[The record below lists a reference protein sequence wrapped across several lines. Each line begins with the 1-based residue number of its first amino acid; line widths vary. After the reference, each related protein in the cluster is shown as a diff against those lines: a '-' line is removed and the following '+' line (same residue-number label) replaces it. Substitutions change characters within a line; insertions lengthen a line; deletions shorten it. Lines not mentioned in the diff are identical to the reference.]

1 MNLLMNRYALS
12 LAAVLLAL
20 AVGLGAFGAHALANL
35 VDAKALANWQTA
47 VQYHFIHA
55 LALMVLAIWLRLG
68 APSYVAKLSWGLLL
82 GIVLFSGSLYAYVL
96 TAWKPLV
103 FFTPIGGSVWL
114 ITWLVLAWLS
124 AKSLPVKHQ
133 VD

>member
-1 MNLLMNRYALS
+1 MNLLMNRYALT
-12 LAAVLLAL
+12 LAAFLLAL
-20 AVGLGAFGAHALANL
+20 AVGLGAFGAHALATM

-47 VQYHFIHA
+47 VQYQAIHA
-55 LALMVLAIWLRLG
+55 LALLALAVWMRLG
-68 APSYVAKLSWGLLL
+68 APSYVANVSWGLVL
-82 GIVLFSGSLYAYVL
+82 GTLLFSGSLYAYVL

-124 AKSLPVKHQ
+124 AKNCSTPNETH
-133 VD
+133 

>member
-1 MNLLMNRYALS
+1 MKGTFMNHYALS
-12 LAAVLLAL
+12 MAAFLLAL
-20 AVGLGAFGAHALANL
+20 AVGMGAFGAHALASL

-55 LALMVLAIWLRLG
+55 LALLVLAVWMRLG
-68 APSYVAKLSWGLLL
+68 APSYVVKVSWGLVL
-82 GIVLFSGSLYAYVL
+82 GTLLFSGSLYAYVL

-114 ITWLVLAWLS
+114 FTWLVLAWLS
-124 AKSLPVKHQ
+124 AKSRPNH
-133 VD
+133 

>member
-1 MNLLMNRYALS
+1 MTLLMNRYGLS

-55 LALMVLAIWLRLG
+55 LALVVLAIWLRLG
-68 APSYVAKLSWGLLL
+68 APSCVAKLSWWLLV

-114 ITWLVLAWLS
+114 FTWLVLAWLS
-124 AKSLPVKHQ
+124 AKKQLV
-133 VD
+133 

>member
-1 MNLLMNRYALS
+1 MS
-12 LAAVLLAL
+12 LAAVLLVL

-55 LALMVLAIWLRLG
+55 LALLVLAVWMKVG
-68 APSYVAKLSWGLLL
+68 APQYTTKIAWGLLL
-82 GIVLFSGSLYAYVL
+82 GLVLFSGSLYAYVL

-124 AKSLPVKHQ
+124 AKSRPNH
-133 VD
+133 